1 MDSVPKRMTVAE
13 AAVQLERSQNAIR
26 RYIKSR
32 NLLPDKNKRY
42 LSAPILE
49 ELAECERRDLR
60 SKPDGELTPPKTWGD
75 QLKAKQ
81 VEKLEVQIAE
91 LRGEL
96 VPIDEVKAMLSEI
109 AATVKGGLDNWVQY
123 IAAEKRDAELLE
135 WAERGRDNVL
145 NGIAEDF
152 DA

>member
-81 VEKLEVQIAE
+81 VEKLEVQIAA

-96 VPIDEVKAMLSEI
+96 IEK
-109 AATVKGGLDNWVQY
+109 ATVRNMFAEYAGYVRAAMDNFVQY
-123 IAAEKRDAELLE
+123 VAAETRNPDLVK
-135 WAERGRDNVL
+135 
-145 NGIAEDF
+145 IAEAARDT
-152 DA
+152 ALNAIRESYE

>member
-26 RYIKSR
+26 RYIKAR

-60 SKPDGELTPPKTWGD
+60 SKPDGSLTSPTTWGD

-81 VEKLEVQIAE
+81 VEKLDVQIAE

-96 VPIDEVKAMLSEI
+96 IGIDEVKDMLSEI
-109 AATVKGGLDNWVQY
+109 AAVVKGALNNWVQY
-123 IAAEKRDAELLE
+123 ISAERRDAELLE
-135 WAERGRDNVL
+135 WAEQARDRAL
-145 NGIAEDF
+145 NGIVEEM